1 MIRGRVVL
9 ALGVSQLVCWGLSY
23 YLIGGF
29 GERMAADFGWSRG
42 VIYGGFSTA
51 LLVMGMASPIIGRM
65 IDRQGGRYVMSAGS
79 VLIAVACVGLALS
92 QSLVTY
98 YASWLLMGLA
108 MRMTLYD
115 AAFAVLARAGG
126 AGARRPMTQITLL
139 GGLASTVFWPLGQAL
154 AAMFGWRTAVL
165 IYAGIA
171 LMTLPLHLAMP
182 HDSDAGHAPP
192 GPPATPPTLLTGRA
206 ATNAA
211 LLYALSTMLAQFLNA
226 GMSSHMI
233 AILAGMGLA
242 EAASVWVSTLRGVGQ
257 SSSRLSEL
265 LFGGGLSAPALNVL
279 AAVLLVVSFAAAFFS
294 TQFLVAALAFA
305 FVYGAGN
312 GLMTI
317 TRGTLPLA
325 MFDHRTYGAFVGRLL
340 APSFVVAATAPTVY
354 ATVIDRWGEPAA
366 LAMSL
371 AIALATL
378 AAATAMPQTSSH
390 RKSSHRLATD

>member
-51 LLVMGMASPIIGRM
+51 LLVMGMASPFVGRM

-79 VLIAVACVGLALS
+79 VLTAAACVGLALS
-92 QSLVTY
+92 HTLVTY
-98 YASWLLMGLA
+98 YASWILMGLA

-126 AGARRPMTQITLL
+126 AGARRPMSQITLL
-139 GGLASTVFWPLGQAL
+139 GGLASTVFWPLGQSL
-154 AAMFGWRTAVL
+154 AAAFGWRTAVL

-182 HDSDAGHAPP
+182 HDSDVGHAPP
-192 GPPATPPTLLTGRA
+192 QPPATPPTLLTGRA
-206 ATNAA
+206 ATRAA
-211 LLYALSTMLAQFLNA
+211 VLYALSTMLAQFLNA

-257 SSSRLSEL
+257 STSRLAEL
-265 LFGGGLSAPALNVL
+265 LFGGRLSAPALNVL
-279 AAVLLVVSFAAAFFS
+279 AGLLIVGALAAAFFS
-294 TQFLVAALAFA
+294 TQFLIAALAFA

-340 APSFVVAATAPTVY
+340 APGFVVSATAPAIY
-354 ATVIDRWGEPAA
+354 AAVIDRWGEPAA

-371 AIALATL
+371 AIAVAML
-378 AAATAMPQTSSH
+378 AAAFAMRRPVA
-390 RKSSHRLATD
+390 RYC

>member
-9 ALGVSQLVCWGLSY
+9 ALGISQLVCWGITY

-29 GERMAADFGWSRG
+29 GERMAADLGWSRG

-51 LLVMGMASPIIGRM
+51 LLVMGLASPFVGRM

-79 VLIAVACVGLALS
+79 LLTAAACAGLALS
-92 QSLVTY
+92 HSLVAY
-98 YASWLLMGLA
+98 YASWMLLGIA

-126 AGARRPMTQITLL
+126 AAARRPMSQITLL
-139 GGLASTVFWPLGQAL
+139 GGLASTVFWPLGQGL

-165 IYAGIA
+165 LYAGIA
-171 LMTLPLHLAMP
+171 LLTLPLHMAMP
-182 HDSDAGHAPP
+182 HDSDAGHVPP
-192 GPPATPPTLLTGRA
+192 VPPATAPPRLTGKAATRA
-206 ATNAA
+206 AI
-211 LLYALSTMLAQFLNA
+211 LYASSTMLAQFLNA
-226 GMSSHMI
+226 GMSAHMI
-233 AILAGMGLA
+233 GILAGMGLA

-265 LFGGGLSAPALNVL
+265 LFGGSLSPRTLNVL
-279 AAVLLVVSFAAAFFS
+279 AAIMLVAAFAAALLS
-294 TQFLVAALAFA
+294 AQFLVAALTFA

-325 MFDHRTYGAFVGRLL
+325 MFDHRTYGALVGRLL
-340 APSFVVAATAPTVY
+340 APSFLVAATAPAVY
-354 ATVIDRWGEPAA
+354 AAVIDRWGEPAA
-366 LAMSL
+366 LGLSL

-378 AAATAMPQTSSH
+378 AAALAMQLP
-390 RKSSHRLATD
+390 ADPAD

>member
-29 GERMAADFGWSRG
+29 GERMAADFGWPRG
-42 VIYGGFSTA
+42 IIYGGFSTA
-51 LLVMGMASPIIGRM
+51 LLVMGMASPFIGRL

-79 VLIAVACVGLALS
+79 VLTAAACVGLALS
-92 QSLVTY
+92 HTLVTY
-98 YASWLLMGLA
+98 YASWMLMGLA

-126 AGARRPMTQITLL
+126 AGARRPMSQITLL
-139 GGLASTVFWPLGQAL
+139 GGLASTVFWPLGQLL
-154 AAMFGWRTAVL
+154 AATLGWRHAVL
-165 IYAGIA
+165 SYAAIA
-171 LMTLPLHLAMP
+171 LLTLPLHLAMP

-192 GPPATPPTLLTGRA
+192 EPPATPPTRLTGRA

-242 EAASVWVSTLRGVGQ
+242 EAASVWIATLRGVGQ
-257 SSSRLSEL
+257 SASRLTEL
-265 LFGGGLSAPALNVL
+265 LFGGGLSAPALNVV
-279 AAVLLVVSFAAAFFS
+279 AGVLLVASFAAAFFS
-294 TQFLVAALAFA
+294 TQFLAAALAFA

-325 MFDHRTYGAFVGRLL
+325 LFDHRTYGALVGRLL
-340 APSFVVAATAPTVY
+340 APSFVVAATAPTIY
-354 ATVIDRWGEPAA
+354 AAVIDRWGEPAA
-366 LAMSL
+366 LGLSL
-371 AIALATL
+371 TIALATL
-378 AAATAMPQTSSH
+378 AAAVAMHRPQT
-390 RKSSHRLATD
+390 AVD

>member
-1 MIRGRVVL
+1 MIRGRIVL

-29 GERMAADFGWSRG
+29 GARMAADFGWSRG

-51 LLVMGMASPIIGRM
+51 LLVMGLASPIIGRM

-79 VLIAVACVGLALS
+79 VLTAAACVGLALS
-92 QSLVTY
+92 HSLVAY
-98 YASWLLMGLA
+98 YASWILLGLA

-126 AGARRPMTQITLL
+126 AGARRPMSQITLL
-139 GGLASTVFWPLGQAL
+139 GGLASTVFWPFGQAL
-154 AAMFGWRTAVL
+154 AAAFGWRTAVL

-182 HDSDAGHAPP
+182 HDSDAGHTPP
-192 GPPATPPTLLTGRA
+192 EPPAVPPTLLTGRA
-206 ATNAA
+206 ATHAA
-211 LLYALSTMLAQFLNA
+211 VLYALSTMLAQFLNA

-242 EAASVWVSTLRGVGQ
+242 EAASVWISTLRGVGQ
-257 SSSRLSEL
+257 SWSRLTEL
-265 LFGGGLSAPALNVL
+265 LFGGGLSAQTLNVV
-279 AAVLLVVSFAAAFFS
+279 AAIMLVVSFAAAFFS
-294 TQFLVAALAFA
+294 ADLMLAALAFA

-366 LAMSL
+366 LGMSL
-371 AIALATL
+371 AIAAATL
-378 AAATAMPQTSSH
+378 AAAIAMRRPV
-390 RKSSHRLATD
+390 RG